1 MTYICAM
8 CPPNGLDMLS
18 PVCALINC
26 AKIKEDS
33 QLNITGLPE
42 KDIFCFVQL
51 NMCGKNLSQIN

>member
-26 AKIKEDS
+26 AKIKRKVQE
-33 QLNITGLPE
+33 LPE

-51 NMCGKNLSQIN
+51 SMCRKKLQSAK